1 MGTVFAG
8 GDAIAVWPLY
18 SIFSKRERERE
29 LWASEKAKRGW
40 WVCFRLHSIK
50 AILYIEGNPRVRG
63 LYGVSKISSG

>member
-29 LWASEKAKRGW
+29 NSELVRKQREDGEFA
-40 WVCFRLHSIK
+40 LD
-50 AILYIEGNPRVRG
+50 YIA
-63 LYGVSKISSG
+63 LKQDYI